1 MEGMDINW
9 LALVVASILPLV
21 TGFIWYNPKVFGTA
35 WMKETGM
42 TEEKAKS
49 MNPGKT
55 YGLAV
60 VFAFLIAFMIWP
72 MVMMG
77 GAPDEPHGT
86 AQFMTFK
93 HGALHG
99 SMLALFIVLP
109 VFATNALFEM
119 KSAKYVL
126 INVGYWV
133 VTMALMGGIINAWP

>member
-1 MEGMDINW
+1 MQINW
-9 LALVVASILPLV
+9 IALVVAAILPLV
-21 TGFIWYNPKVFGTA
+21 TGFIWYHPKVLGTA

-42 TEEKAKS
+42 TEEKAKT

-60 VFAFLIAFMIWP
+60 LMAFILALFIWP
-72 MVMMG
+72 MVFLG
-77 GAPDEPHGT
+77 GAPPDDLHGT
-86 AQFMTFK
+86 EAFLTFK

-99 SMLALFIVLP
+99 SMLALFVVLP

-119 KSAKYVL
+119 KSFKYVA

-133 VTMALMGGIINAWP
+133 VTMALMGGIINAWV